1 MKTKLP
7 PVRRLLSDGWAAAQR
22 FPEAVLCGLVAGT
35 AGAAGIDA
43 ADERFWFRICFAAT
57 LGLPLFVTLV
67 LTGERRGWTDAWRWA
82 ARAGGAALLV
92 AWWAA
97 SGGWQMNIIPVRFVH
112 TALTL
117 HLAAASLP
125 YLGAREPWGFWQYNR
140 ALFFRFLVAVI
151 YAAAVFV
158 GVALAVAALDNLFG
172 VDVPE
177 ETYGRLWFAA
187 AFGLHPLV
195 FLAGV
200 PKEFA
205 SLNENRDYPKGLRIF
220 SQNVMLPLVGLYV
233 AILTTYLVKILITGT
248 WPSGW
253 VSYLVSALAVI
264 GIFSL
269 LMVHPERMRTE
280 RNWIDRYALG
290 FWIAILYSAVM
301 VLVALWQRID
311 QYGITEARYLL
322 GVLAMWLAATALHRV
337 ITRTRDI
344 KAIPTTLAVVGALTL
359 AGPWSAYS
367 VAKRSQLG
375 RIEEILTTH
384 GALSGNDLSSEPR
397 EIPFEEWRQVEDVT
411 LYLVDNHG
419 TGAFDR
425 WTGGVGNGDE
435 GWATEPALDWDGLKE
450 RIDGVVGRPTG
461 SRGTTRRA
469 ARGES
474 PRTALHRGL
483 RPCGGARRRSRG
495 DDRREHR
502 ALRPLGGRLGGR
514 RDGGRQRVADVPGAV
529 DGARASRQGSALG
542 RRRAPGD
549 GRHREGGGPGRG
561 AGPGRCR
568 GRAVHAVGAG
578 LAARGGPGGR
588 DGCHRH
594 GSGRGPAP
602 AKHAVGVGKAAQ
614 GAAGAILVA
623 SALALEVHVGVG
635 KAAQGLR
642 VAGVLAC
649 LP

>member
-22 FPEAVLCGLVAGT
+22 FPEAVVCGLVAGT

-43 ADERFWFRICFAAT
+43 ADERFWFRICFAAI

-67 LTGERRGWTDAWRWA
+67 LTAERRGWTDAWRWA
-82 ARAGGAALLV
+82 ARAGGAAFLV
-92 AWWAA
+92 VWWAA
-97 SGGWQMNIIPVRFVH
+97 SGGWQTNIMPVRFVH
-112 TALTL
+112 AALTL
-117 HLAAASLP
+117 HLAAAALP
-125 YLGAREPWGFWQYNR
+125 YLGAKEPWGFWQYNR
-140 ALFFRFLVAVI
+140 ALFFRFLLAVV

-172 VDVPE
+172 VNVPE

-200 PKEFA
+200 PADFA
-205 SLNENRDYPKGLRIF
+205 SLNESREYPKGLRIF

-233 AILTTYLVKILITGT
+233 AILTTYLAKILVTGT

-301 VLVALWQRID
+301 VLAALWQRID
-311 QYGITEARYLL
+311 QYGITEARYIL
-322 GVLAMWLAATALHRV
+322 GVLAMWLAATALHRT

-344 KAIPTTLAVVGALTL
+344 KAIPTTLALVGALTV

-384 GALSGNDLSSEPR
+384 GALSGNVLSSEPR
-397 EIPFEEWRQVEDVT
+397 DIPFEEWQQVEDVT

-425 WTGGVGNGDE
+425 WTGGVGAGDE
-435 GWATEPALDWDGLKE
+435 GWATEPALGWSGLKE
-450 RIDGVVGRPTG
+450 RIDGVVARLGVRPGPMGRPVEL
-461 SRGTTRRA
+461 RA
-469 ARGES
+469 AS
-474 PRTALHRGL
+474 PREALSTEGWDL
-483 RPCGGARRRSRG
+483 
-495 DDRREHR
+495 
-502 ALRPLGGRLGGR
+502 
-514 RDGGRQRVADVPGAV
+514 VA
-529 DGARASRQGSALG
+529 
-542 RRRAPGD
+542 
-549 GRHREGGGPGRG
+549 
-561 AGPGRCR
+561 
-568 GRAVHAVGAG
+568 AVGATGEAMVEGDTLRFALSEDG
-578 LAARGGPGGR
+578 LAVVATVGGR
-588 DGCHRH
+588 ESRTSLAPLMERAQAAKETLSDDASPPATDGTA
-594 GSGRGPAP
+594 SVELPA
-602 AKHAVGVGKAAQ
+602 
-614 GAAGAILVA
+614 
-623 SALALEVHVGVG
+623 SELALDVVVDGLSMRLALG
-635 KAAQGLR
+635 LLR
-642 VAGVLAC
+642 VEDLERGTVATDIEVDAALLRRTPPPGC
-649 LP
+649 

>member
-301 VLVALWQRID
+301 VLAALWQRID
-311 QYGITEARYLL
+311 QYGITEARYIL
-322 GVLAMWLAATALHRV
+322 GVLATWLAATALHRV

-397 EIPFEEWRQVEDVT
+397 EIPFEEWRQVEDVV

-435 GWATEPALDWDGLKE
+435 GWATEPALDWNGLKE
-450 RIDGVVGRPTG
+450 RIDGVVGRLG
-461 SRGTTRRA
+461 VRA
-469 ARGES
+469 GPVGRPVELHAAS
-474 PRTALHRGL
+474 PREPLSTEGYDLVAALGAAAEATIDGNTVRFALSEDGLAVVATVGGRESRTSLAPLMERAQAAKEALSDDAGRPAKDGTARVEVPAGELALDVAADGL
-483 RPCGGARRRSRG
+483 SMRLALAWLRVEDLEGGTVATDMRVDAVLLRRST
-495 DDRREHR
+495 
-502 ALRPLGGRLGGR
+502 P
-514 RDGGRQRVADVPGAV
+514 
-529 DGARASRQGSALG
+529 
-542 RRRAPGD
+542 
-549 GRHREGGGPGRG
+549 
-561 AGPGRCR
+561 
-568 GRAVHAVGAG
+568 
-578 LAARGGPGGR
+578 
-588 DGCHRH
+588 
-594 GSGRGPAP
+594 SG
-602 AKHAVGVGKAAQ
+602 
-614 GAAGAILVA
+614 
-623 SALALEVHVGVG
+623 
-635 KAAQGLR
+635 
-642 VAGVLAC
+642 
-649 LP
+649 

>member
-67 LTGERRGWTDAWRWA
+67 LTGERRGWTGAWRWA

-311 QYGITEARYLL
+311 QYGITEARYIL
-322 GVLAMWLAATALHRV
+322 GVLATWLAATALHRV

-397 EIPFEEWRQVEDVT
+397 EIPFEEWRQVEDVV

-435 GWATEPALDWDGLKE
+435 GWATEPAPDWNGLKE
-450 RIDGVVGRPTG
+450 RIDGVVARLGVRPGPVGRPVELH
-461 SRGTTRRA
+461 A
-469 ARGES
+469 AS
-474 PRTALHRGL
+474 PREPLSTEGYDLVAALDAAAEATIDGNTVRFALSEDGLAVVATVGGRELRTSLAPLMERAQAAKEALSDDAGRPAKDGTARVEVPAGELALDVAADGL
-483 RPCGGARRRSRG
+483 SMRLALAWLRVEDLEGGTVATDMGVDAVLLRRST
-495 DDRREHR
+495 
-502 ALRPLGGRLGGR
+502 P
-514 RDGGRQRVADVPGAV
+514 
-529 DGARASRQGSALG
+529 
-542 RRRAPGD
+542 
-549 GRHREGGGPGRG
+549 
-561 AGPGRCR
+561 
-568 GRAVHAVGAG
+568 
-578 LAARGGPGGR
+578 
-588 DGCHRH
+588 
-594 GSGRGPAP
+594 SG
-602 AKHAVGVGKAAQ
+602 
-614 GAAGAILVA
+614 
-623 SALALEVHVGVG
+623 
-635 KAAQGLR
+635 
-642 VAGVLAC
+642 
-649 LP
+649 

>member
-82 ARAGGAALLV
+82 ARTGGAALLV

-311 QYGITEARYLL
+311 QYGITEARYIL
-322 GVLAMWLAATALHRV
+322 GVLAVWLAATALHRV

-397 EIPFEEWRQVEDVT
+397 EIPFEEWRQVEDVV

-435 GWATEPALDWDGLKE
+435 GWATEPALDWNGLKE
-450 RIDGVVGRPTG
+450 RIDGVVARLGVRPGPVGRPVELH
-461 SRGTTRRA
+461 A
-469 ARGES
+469 AS
-474 PRTALHRGL
+474 PREPLSTEGYDLVAALGAAAEATIDGNTVRFALSEDGLAVVATVGGRESRTSLAPLMERAQAAKEALSDDAGRPATDGTARVEVPAGELALDVAADGL
-483 RPCGGARRRSRG
+483 SMRLALAWLRVEDLEGGTVATDMGVDAVLLRRST
-495 DDRREHR
+495 
-502 ALRPLGGRLGGR
+502 P
-514 RDGGRQRVADVPGAV
+514 
-529 DGARASRQGSALG
+529 
-542 RRRAPGD
+542 
-549 GRHREGGGPGRG
+549 
-561 AGPGRCR
+561 
-568 GRAVHAVGAG
+568 
-578 LAARGGPGGR
+578 
-588 DGCHRH
+588 
-594 GSGRGPAP
+594 SG
-602 AKHAVGVGKAAQ
+602 
-614 GAAGAILVA
+614 
-623 SALALEVHVGVG
+623 
-635 KAAQGLR
+635 
-642 VAGVLAC
+642 
-649 LP
+649 

>member
-125 YLGAREPWGFWQYNR
+125 YLGAREPRGFWQYNR

-205 SLNENRDYPKGLRIF
+205 SLNENRDYPKGLRMF

-311 QYGITEARYLL
+311 QYGITEARYIL
-322 GVLAMWLAATALHRV
+322 GVLAVWLAATALHRV

-375 RIEEILTTH
+375 RVEEILTTH

-397 EIPFEEWRQVEDVT
+397 EIPFEEWRQVEDVA

-435 GWATEPALDWDGLKE
+435 EWATEPALDWNGLKE
-450 RIDGVVGRPTG
+450 RTDGVVARLGVRPGPVGRPVELH
-461 SRGTTRRA
+461 A
-469 ARGES
+469 AS
-474 PRTALHRGL
+474 PREPLSTEGYDLVAALGAAAEATIDGNTVRFALSEDGLAVVATVGGRESRTSLAPLMERAQAAKEALSDDAGRPATDGTARVEVPAGELALDVAADGL
-483 RPCGGARRRSRG
+483 SMRLALAWLRVEDLEGGTVATDMGVDAVLLRRST
-495 DDRREHR
+495 
-502 ALRPLGGRLGGR
+502 P
-514 RDGGRQRVADVPGAV
+514 
-529 DGARASRQGSALG
+529 
-542 RRRAPGD
+542 
-549 GRHREGGGPGRG
+549 
-561 AGPGRCR
+561 
-568 GRAVHAVGAG
+568 
-578 LAARGGPGGR
+578 
-588 DGCHRH
+588 
-594 GSGRGPAP
+594 SG
-602 AKHAVGVGKAAQ
+602 
-614 GAAGAILVA
+614 
-623 SALALEVHVGVG
+623 
-635 KAAQGLR
+635 
-642 VAGVLAC
+642 
-649 LP
+649 